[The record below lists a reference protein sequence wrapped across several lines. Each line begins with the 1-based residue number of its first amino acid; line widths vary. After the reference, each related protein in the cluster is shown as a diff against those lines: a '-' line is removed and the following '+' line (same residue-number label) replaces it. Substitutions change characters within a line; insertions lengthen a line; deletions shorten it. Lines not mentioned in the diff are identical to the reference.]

1 MGIAI
6 ISPGRNPSVW
16 IENMKEIDKEIDIQ
30 VFPDIVNKEKISTV
44 MLWQH
49 PRGALSEFP
58 NLKLIC
64 SMGAGVDHILSDD
77 SIDPS
82 LPITRIVNEKLTFSM
97 TNYCIMGILN
107 HHRRTSRFTQL
118 QKSKVW
124 DMSSPEIDIQVGVLG
139 VGELGGDVI
148 EKLQLMN
155 FDVFGYGNSPKG
167 KLTYPYFYGE
177 QLNDFLQNVNV
188 LVCLLPLT
196 TQTENFLNLDFF
208 KKCKKGTYLIN
219 VARGNHLVEEDLLT
233 AIQEGFISGAM
244 LDVFRKEPL
253 PEDHPFW
260 EEEKITITPH
270 IASVTNPK
278 AAAPQIVEN
287 YKRMLNNQPLVN
299 LVDRQKGY

>member
-1 MGIAI
+1 
-6 ISPGRNPSVW
+6 
-16 IENMKEIDKEIDIQ
+16 
-30 VFPDIVNKEKISTV
+30 
-44 MLWQH
+44 
-49 PRGALSEFP
+49 
-58 NLKLIC
+58 
-64 SMGAGVDHILSDD
+64 
-77 SIDPS
+77 
-82 LPITRIVNEKLTFSM
+82 
-97 TNYCIMGILN
+97 MGILN
-107 HHRRTSRFTQL
+107 YHRRTSRFNQL

-124 DMSSPEIDIQVGVLG
+124 DMSSPEIAIQVGVLG

-148 EKLQLMN
+148 EKLQFMN
-155 FDVFGYGNSPKG
+155 FSVYGYGNSPKEN
-167 KLTYPYFYGE
+167 LTYPYFYGE

-188 LVCLLPLT
+188 LICLLPLT
-196 TQTENFLNLDFF
+196 SQTENFLNLDFF
-208 KKCKKGTYLIN
+208 RKCKKGTYLIN

-260 EEEKITITPH
+260 EEEKIIITPH

>member
-6 ISPGRNPSVW
+6 ISPGRNPSAW
-16 IENMKEIDKEIDIQ
+16 IKNIKEIDKEIDIQ
-30 VFPDIVNKEKISTV
+30 VFPDIVNKEKITTV

-49 PRGALSEFP
+49 PKGILSEFP

-82 LPITRIVNEKLTFSM
+82 LPICRIVDEKLTFSM

-107 HHRRTSRFTQL
+107 YHRRTARFVQL
-118 QKSKVW
+118 QNSKVW
-124 DMSSPEIDIQVGVLG
+124 DMTSPEIDIYVGVLG
-139 VGELGGDVI
+139 VGELGGDVVK
-148 EKLQLMN
+148 KLQFMN
-155 FDVFGYGNSPKG
+155 FSVLGYGNSPKENM
-167 KLTYPYFYGE
+167 TYPYFYGD
-177 QLNDFLQNVNV
+177 QLDDFLQKVNV

-196 TQTENFLNLDFF
+196 AKTENFLNIDFF
-208 KKCKKGTYLIN
+208 RKCKKDTYLIN
-219 VARGNHLVEEDLLT
+219 VARGSHLVEEDLLV
-233 AIQEGFISGAM
+233 AIEEGYISGAM
-244 LDVFRKEPL
+244 LDVFRNEPL
-253 PEDHPFW
+253 PKDHPFW
-260 EEEKITITPH
+260 EAEKITITPH

-287 YKRMLNNQPLVN
+287 YHRMLNNQPLVN